1 MTKYRMN
8 TPSIISE
15 TLDGEVVILNLDKG
29 VYYSLGGVG
38 THLWE
43 MVTSG
48 MNVQEMAGYFEP
60 RDSLEVEIQ
69 AFINELLQNELI
81 IADANQK
88 TSLYKVE
95 ETLTFAKPVLHVY
108 EDMKEL
114 LLLDP
119 IHEVDQSGW
128 PIAP

>member
-1 MTKYRMN
+1 MHRYRMN

-29 VYYSLGGVG
+29 IYYSIGGVG
-38 THLWE
+38 THIWGML
-43 MVTSG
+43 TRG
-48 MNVQEMAGYFEP
+48 MNLSEIAGFFKESEIVKEGVQ
-60 RDSLEVEIQ
+60 R
-69 AFINELLQNELI
+69 FIDELLEKELI
-81 IADANQK
+81 
-88 TSLYKVE
+88 VE
-95 ETLTFAKPVLHVY
+95 TTDSTPSQYAVDEPVEYAQPILHIY

-128 PIAP
+128 PVAP